1 MGNNDIQITTKNNIV
16 SMLTSGEF
24 NYLAI
29 EIDKDK
35 IINQDVKYTT
45 EILDTIIEHDPNGKT
60 QLILSIKG

>member
-1 MGNNDIQITTKNNIV
+1 
-16 SMLTSGEF
+16 MLTSGEF

-60 QLILSIKG
+60 QLIFFYDLKYQ